1 MATLDSQFRN
11 GHRERLRQK
20 FLDNKLAE
28 YEKLELMLGYV
39 VPRRDMRPLA
49 HAMLEHFGSL
59 SNILTARYDDLIEFP
74 GIGRNVAIFI
84 KLIHD
89 IILTGYRNELIERP
103 IFHSDK
109 ELRNYCMWMLASKNV
124 EEFHV
129 FYMDDDLRLLQDQ
142 VHSVGTVDCSSIY
155 TREIVKRA
163 LELNATNILL
173 VHNHPNDIGNFST
186 PDMAATEELYNALQ
200 PLGINVRDHLL
211 VTKNKVS
218 SAKDLTLFH
227 F

>member
-28 YEKLELMLGYV
+28 YEKLELMLSYV

-59 SNILTARYDDLIEFP
+59 SNILTAQYNDLIAFP
-74 GIGRNVAIFI
+74 GVGRNIAIFI

-89 IILTGYRNELIERP
+89 IILTGYRNELVERP
-103 IFHSDK
+103 IFHNDT
-109 ELRNYCMWMLASKNV
+109 ELRNYCMWMLANKNI

-129 FYMDDDLRLLQDQ
+129 LYMDDDLRLLQDE
-142 VHSVGTVDCSSIY
+142 VHSVGTIDASSIY
-155 TREIVKRA
+155 TREIVKHA

-173 VHNHPNDIGNFST
+173 VHNHPNDIGNFSA
-186 PDMAATEELYNALQ
+186 PDIDATEDLYNTLK

-211 VTKNKVS
+211 VTKNMVS